1 MAELLGTNIN
11 GNLVVT
17 GSTTINIGDDG
28 VIKINKKINN
38 VNTTIIEISNDG
50 VVRLVGSN
58 AKLEKSLKIK
68 KADGTYSEYNGHDS
82 IIIELNAGAY
92 RDVND
97 KNEDGTYGTNAL
109 VAVNSSPT
117 FSTVNAANLTLL
129 SSGELKLMKDAC
141 INLDGKKI
149 YKDIF
154 SYNSDSGILTIN
166 Y

>member
-17 GSTTINIGDDG
+17 GSTTINIGDNG

-38 VNTTIIEISNDG
+38 VDTTIIEISNTG
-50 VVRLVGSN
+50 VIKLLGSN

-68 KADGTYSEYNGHDS
+68 NADGTYSEYNGHDS
-82 IIIELNAGAY
+82 VIIELNAGAY

-97 KNEDGTYGTNAL
+97 KEDGTYGANAL
-109 VAVNSSPT
+109 VAINSSPT